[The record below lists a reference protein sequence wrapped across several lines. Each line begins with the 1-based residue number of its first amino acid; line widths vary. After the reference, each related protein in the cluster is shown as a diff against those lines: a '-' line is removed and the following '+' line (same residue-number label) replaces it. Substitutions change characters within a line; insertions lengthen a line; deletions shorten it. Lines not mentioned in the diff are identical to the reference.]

1 MIDLHQKRLESANKR
16 DIIYRLKQ
24 MWLDQNM
31 TYEINIITTLSQSS
45 GCTQAK
51 VEKELREL
59 NKW

>member
-31 TYEINIITTLSQSS
+31 TYEINIVTTLS
-45 GCTQAK
+45 
-51 VEKELREL
+51 
-59 NKW
+59 